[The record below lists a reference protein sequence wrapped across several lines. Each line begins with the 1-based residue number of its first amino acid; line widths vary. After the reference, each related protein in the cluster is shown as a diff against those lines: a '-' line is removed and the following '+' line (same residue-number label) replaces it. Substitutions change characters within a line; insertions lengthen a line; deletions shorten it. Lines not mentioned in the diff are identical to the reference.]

1 MSSINFYKL
10 SNKNK
15 GFSLLEVLI
24 SMMIFAVS
32 IVSVIDSMN
41 LQNRFMSK
49 LEDGLLSSWAANNYI
64 VFQYN
69 KGNIPSG
76 DMQPKKVKTGFPNKS
91 LFIKVTQKLLS
102 DKFSSKTVTVSTDK
116 EHEDIVFSSTFYGLN
131 SK

>member
-10 SNKNK
+10 SNKSK

-49 LEDGLLSSWAANNYI
+49 LEDGLLSSWVANNYI
-64 VFQYN
+64 VFEYN
-69 KGNIPSG
+69 KSGSSGNVQSNE
-76 DMQPKKVKTGFPNKS
+76 VKTGFPNKF
-91 LFIKVTQKLLS
+91 LFLKVTENIISNQ
-102 DKFSSKTVTVSTDK
+102 FISKTVTISTDK
-116 EHEDIVFSSTFYGLN
+116 AHDDIVFSSTFYGLH